1 MDPQQEET
9 QTEDSNTLTD
19 EQLEYWLGVIATDT
33 SSNRKEKQ

>member
-19 EQLEYWLGVIATDT
+19 EQLEYLAWCDRNGYFI
-33 SSNRKEKQ
+33 